1 MSTWSIKSEFDAGE
15 RPARSRKPR
24 VSVVVPARNEARN
37 LEVVLPELPEVHE
50 VILVDGNSTD
60 GTIETARRVMPGI
73 RVVEQTRR
81 GKGNALACG
90 FMAATGDIV
99 VMFDADGSADPAEIS
114 RYVAALVE
122 GADFAKGTRF
132 VAQGGSEDIT
142 FIRKMGNWFLNT
154 TTNVLFGTRYTD
166 LCYGYNAFWRDI
178 VGVLDLR
185 DPSVPDVDG
194 AKMWGDGFE
203 IETII
208 NCRVAAAGLRIT
220 EVPSVERL
228 RIFGESNLNAIKDGT
243 RVLRTI
249 FSERRRMTRNRAALA
264 ELEGIPSVEKQAA
277 LDSVPAQRDAVID
290 LRDDSSVV
298 DLREHRP
305 EPEPVVSPI
314 ELAGETA

>member
-15 RPARSRKPR
+15 RPNRSRTPR
-24 VSVVVPARNEARN
+24 VSIVVPARNEAKN

-50 VILVDGNSTD
+50 VILVDGHSTD
-60 GTIETARRVMPGI
+60 GTIETARRVMPDI
-73 RVVEQTRR
+73 RVVQQTRR

-99 VMFDADGSADPAEIS
+99 VMFDADGSADPREIT
-114 RYVAALVE
+114 RFVAALVE

-132 VAQGGSEDIT
+132 VKNGGSEDIT
-142 FIRKMGNWFLNT
+142 RIRKMGNWFLNT
-154 TTNVLFGTRYTD
+154 TTNVSFGTRYTD

-178 VGVLDLR
+178 VGVLDLA
-185 DPSVPDVDG
+185 DPSIPDVEG
-194 AKMWGDGFE
+194 GKLWGDGFE

-228 RIFGESNLNAIKDGT
+228 RIFGESNLHAVRDGF

-249 FSERRRMTRNRAALA
+249 FSERTRMKTKRAALA
-264 ELEGIPSVEKQAA
+264 ELEA
-277 LDSVPAQRDAVID
+277 LAVGGAERRAESDVPVQREVVID
-290 LRDDSSVV
+290 LREREADVV
-298 DLREHRP
+298 RLRE
-305 EPEPVVSPI
+305 PVQSEADESVAI
-314 ELAGETA
+314 TEETA